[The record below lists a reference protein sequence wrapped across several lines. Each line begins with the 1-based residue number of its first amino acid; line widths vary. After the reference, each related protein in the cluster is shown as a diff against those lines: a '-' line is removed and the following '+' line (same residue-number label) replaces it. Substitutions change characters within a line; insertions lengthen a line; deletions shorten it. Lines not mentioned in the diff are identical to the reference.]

1 MSSKTIE
8 EILNCRNIAVVGV
21 SRNQKGFGFTAVKLL
36 RNDGYNVYAVNKNSI
51 TESGGNLFLK
61 LSEIPVALDAII
73 TTVPPTET
81 INVLNDAVR
90 LGIKKVWLQPGSDS
104 KEVKDF
110 CETNNLQFVSG
121 ECIIM
126 YLKNIGF
133 IHRAHKWIHDR
144 FEHRRTAI
152 SKLVILSYLLL

>member
-21 SRNQKGFGFTAVKLL
+21 SRNQKGFGFTAVQSLK
-36 RNDGYNVYAVNKNSI
+36 NSGCNVYAVNKNSI
-51 TESGGNLFLK
+51 AGDSTDLFPK
-61 LSEIPVALDAII
+61 LSAIPVALDAII
-73 TTVPPTET
+73 TTVPPAET
-81 INVLNDAVR
+81 INVLNDAIS

-126 YLKNIGF
+126 CLKNIGF
-133 IHRAHKWIHDR
+133 IHRAHKWIHDK

-152 SKLVILSYLLL
+152 SK